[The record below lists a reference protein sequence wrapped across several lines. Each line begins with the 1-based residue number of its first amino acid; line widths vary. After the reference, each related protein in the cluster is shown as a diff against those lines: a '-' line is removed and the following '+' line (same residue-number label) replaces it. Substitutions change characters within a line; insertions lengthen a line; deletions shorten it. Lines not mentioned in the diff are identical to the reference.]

1 MFAKNLRADRVERAK
16 PAQALARLAQH
27 VQRPLAHFPGGLVGE
42 GHGQRLRRPGQPRAD
57 DVCETRGQHARF
69 ARAGTGKHQQRAFG
83 RQHGLALL
91 RVQAVQILRLA
102 LGSGR
107 FGGGHLGNGQAIR
120 IRTHSE
126 HIAPNAPLGRVCG
139 THEYCEYASAMS
151 CSQKLNLEPL
161 RMKKPVF
168 LIAAAIV
175 SSLLPAQADA
185 PSNPTACNP
194 VVGDGT
200 AKATMWLEERVAAL
214 QELENPTEQDADLLK
229 EFQAS
234 LLGIKDRQMSGQDN
248 DEARCTPAKS
258 FDNSDKTT

>member
-1 MFAKNLRADRVERAK
+1 
-16 PAQALARLAQH
+16 
-27 VQRPLAHFPGGLVGE
+27 
-42 GHGQRLRRPGQPRAD
+42 
-57 DVCETRGQHARF
+57 
-69 ARAGTGKHQQRAFG
+69 
-83 RQHGLALL
+83 
-91 RVQAVQILRLA
+91 
-102 LGSGR
+102 
-107 FGGGHLGNGQAIR
+107 
-120 IRTHSE
+120 
-126 HIAPNAPLGRVCG
+126 
-139 THEYCEYASAMS
+139 
-151 CSQKLNLEPL
+151 
-161 RMKKPVF
+161 MKKPVF